1 MKKERRYILGK
12 ATNLTH
18 RLSTYNKSD
27 EHEVVF
33 YQECGDEE
41 TMTLVENMVFHQLEE
56 YREQAN
62 RERFILP
69 KTEEIKFFSE
79 KINKSINFFKK

>member
-1 MKKERRYILGK
+1 M
-12 ATNLTH
+12 A
-18 RLSTYNKSD
+18 
-27 EHEVVF
+27 
-33 YQECGDEE
+33 
-41 TMTLVENMVFHQLEE
+41 MVESPVFHGLKE

>member
-1 MKKERRYILGK
+1 
-12 ATNLTH
+12 
-18 RLSTYNKSD
+18 
-27 EHEVVF
+27 
-33 YQECGDEE
+33 
-41 TMTLVENMVFHQLEE
+41 MTLVESTVFHQLKK